1 MADLPPPPPP
11 PPEDYDLDIL
21 PPPPPPPVDYDMS
34 ALPPPPPPPQ
44 DDFQAPL
51 PPPDD
56 FQAPLPP
63 PDDFQAPVPPPD
75 YDLDS
80 EPPPPPPQVLSES
93 AGGGDPRAS
102 LTDMGQRARSRESD
116 TASLSSRRS
125 TWSSTSQHKGPR
137 RPPSRQSLAST
148 PPAGERRGPGGVVL
162 QRQVSSASMAAYTQP
177 FMLSEEAQGASSL
190 YGTMSKAAR
199 KAAKTQRQ
207 PYQNAETYGTIR
219 RGNAGMNRYDLH
231 DHKSGSSSSRDVR
244 NLQWDELGRL
254 SRNSLHSVSNG
265 SQMTLSGSDLAP
277 IPQEEAGQQ
286 DFLTRLKPVPRLVS
300 EEGSE

>member
-11 PPEDYDLDIL
+11 PPEDYDIDSL

-34 ALPPPPPPPQ
+34 SLPPPPPPPA

-51 PPPDD
+51 PPPD
-56 FQAPLPP
+56 
-63 PDDFQAPVPPPD
+63 

-80 EPPPPPPQVLSES
+80 APPPPPPPEVIYEG
-93 AGGGDPRAS
+93 AGSGDPRAS
-102 LTDMGQRARSRESD
+102 LADMGQRARSRESD

-125 TWSSTSQHKGPR
+125 TWSSTSQKRATP
-137 RPPSRQSLAST
+137 RPPSRQSMVST
-148 PPAGERRGPGGVVL
+148 PPVGERRGSSGPVL

-199 KAAKTQRQ
+199 RAAKTQQQ
-207 PYQNAETYGTIR
+207 PHHSAEAYGTIR
-219 RGNAGMNRYDLH
+219 RGNAGANRFDLH
-231 DHKSGSSSSRDVR
+231 DHKSGSGSSRDVR
-244 NLQWDELGRL
+244 NVQWNELGRL
-254 SRNSLHSVSNG
+254 SRSSLHSVSNG

-277 IPQEEAGQQ
+277 IPQEDAGQQ
-286 DFLTRLKPVPRLVS
+286 DFLMRLKPVPRLVS
-300 EEGSE
+300 EEGIKFYVNENEKNEKNKV